1 MIDGR
6 MYSPERIRGSKMV
19 IYGIDPGPNESALVG
34 IRTEPFEIVKKLYA
48 ENAEIESF
56 LENNFTEFIR
66 GHTDDNYLAIEFVQS
81 YGMII
86 GQSTILT
93 IRAVG
98 RFEKAFG
105 QESGTFLYAR
115 PTIRSHIGV
124 VKKQSIIAPLT
135 TRFGGQRKGQPLQG
149 ISNHLWDGLGVA
161 VVHMD
166 VLRFGIK
173 DYAMSK
179 TYVKPEKKKGKK
191 KGKKNG

>member
-1 MIDGR
+1 MI
-6 MYSPERIRGSKMV
+6 

-34 IRTEPFEIVKKLYA
+34 IKPEPFEIVEKLYLP
-48 ENAEIESF
+48 NIEIEDF
-56 LENNFTEFIR
+56 LG
-66 GHTDDNYLAIEFVQS
+66 GHNRHLDFSSGYSEDNWLAIEFVQS

-105 QESGTFLYAR
+105 VESGILLYAR
-115 PTIRSHIGV
+115 PVIRGHIGAT
-124 VKKQSIIAPLT
+124 KKQSLIAPLT
-135 TRFGGQRKGQPLQG
+135 TRFGGQRKGQPLNG
-149 ISNHLWDGLGVA
+149 IKSHLWDALGVA

-173 DYAMSK
+173 DFTMSK
-179 TYVKPEKKKGKK
+179 TYIKPEKKKKK
-191 KGKKNG
+191 KK